1 MVQKAIK
8 FKGQSG
14 QIKLKVKRL
23 TLRLALV
30 CFWESSVQRRRL
42 PGARTYHSFY
52 FFIDSIHRGTLAGV
66 AIAEAVSS
74 NHHIVNRVIILFS
87 DFHSGIQ
94 KVISQSM

>member
-30 CFWESSVQRRRL
+30 CF
-42 PGARTYHSFY
+42 
-52 FFIDSIHRGTLAGV
+52 
-66 AIAEAVSS
+66 
-74 NHHIVNRVIILFS
+74 
-87 DFHSGIQ
+87 
-94 KVISQSM
+94 